1 MKKSMNYINMLSVS
15 CMFTSS
21 KHIYSKIKTRDKIL
35 QRFNLVEIIFKYKK
49 MNKALHIRSK
59 MHIRSDKISMY

>member
-21 KHIYSKIKTRDKIL
+21 KHIYSKKTRDKIL

-59 MHIRSDKISMY
+59 ITRENMKRDKN